1 MASYETGSPFTLQGT
16 SPALTKPR
24 SGDVPWSVNGE
35 PVSYEAI
42 RAVLES
48 ADDGRSPRTLVF
60 REPRERMYEAPR
72 DDERGLPLARAAVVA
87 AQ

>member
-1 MASYETGSPFTLQGT
+1 MSQ
-16 SPALTKPR
+16 
-24 SGDVPWSVNGE
+24 
-35 PVSYEAI
+35 AI

-87 AQ
+87 AH

>member
-1 MASYETGSPFTLQGT
+1 VAPT
-16 SPALTKPR
+16 SPLRGLVNA
-24 SGDVPWSVNGE
+24 GDVPWSVNGE

-87 AQ
+87 H